1 MKKVNFYTASVPYHG
16 RIWDLKSQEFRNYL
30 ISTAQEKR
38 CLYKVEYLYDND
50 AYHIESYID
59 YSKHDEGPKMAEI
72 QWAEI
77 DKSFDL
83 DEIINDLH
91 FLKNS
96 TDKYDDIIPDSLFDF
111 LSYMQ
116 DSEYYSAYEYT

>member
-1 MKKVNFYTASVPYHG
+1 MKKVMFYTASVTYHG
-16 RIWDLKSQEFRNYL
+16 RIWDLSSQEFRNYL
-30 ISTAQEKR
+30 ISAAKEKR

-59 YSKHDEGPKMAEI
+59 YSKHDETPKTAEV

-83 DEIINDLH
+83 EKIIFQLSMILDDNGNELIQFLEYMNDADE
-91 FLKNS
+91 
-96 TDKYDDIIPDSLFDF
+96 
-111 LSYMQ
+111 
-116 DSEYYSAYEYT
+116 YSAYECT